1 MKSNLK
7 TSILFIILMA
17 VVIVASVKPVINS
30 INYGLDLKGGFE
42 VLYKVSPLNEDEEL
56 TDDMLTATY
65 KSINNRIDTLGVS
78 EPEISVEGDKIRVKL
93 PGVTDESEAR
103 ERLSTPA
110 VLTFRNSSDELLMAA
125 DVLDSPG
132 ASFDYNETGR
142 PVVALKIKDNDT
154 FYHVTSAV
162 SKSEDQLIVIWLDY
176 DETKHSFESMKEE
189 CGTSNAACISSA
201 TVKEAF
207 SSNVVIE
214 GNFTKEEAQELV
226 DLINSGSL
234 PTKLEEVSTKTVDA
248 SFGSDTLRIAALAG
262 VITLVIITI
271 IMTIFY
277 RLSGFVSSICL
288 VFYSLLVLAMFN
300 AIDGVLTLT
309 GIAALILGVGMAID
323 SSIVTLEKIKDE
335 LVNGKKLDKAF
346 TDANKRSLVSLI
358 DANITTLIVAV
369 ILFVFGES
377 SVKGFGSML
386 ILTIIVTMITMILI
400 NRYILKGFI
409 HLNTSVF
416 IGKVRESKNRNF
428 VKHSVK
434 LLFVYLVVIII
445 AVVFAFVQ
453 KVNLGIDFAGGTSIT
468 LKSDNAIDESVIK
481 EIISEYE
488 LNDYTTSS
496 DEQVDIKIKEVLA
509 EDEIKSLKQEFDEI
523 SVNSDIS
530 VISNVVKKD
539 LTENAIKSVIIAAIC
554 ILIYVSIR
562 FKFNYG
568 IASLVALC
576 IDITSVIAAFIIFN
590 IEINFIFIAAILTIL
605 GYSIN
610 DTIVIFDLIREKKK
624 EENKASISDEVIVNE
639 CLSKAVIRSILTTIT
654 TLTSVVVLL
663 ILGATEIEEFNIAI
677 LVGLIVGTFTSM
689 FIAPY
694 VWIKLEKRDRLK
706 PKEEYDDGP
715 EEKSIKGIN
724 S

>member
-7 TSILFIILMA
+7 ISILFIILM
-17 VVIVASVKPVINS
+17 VVAIVFSIKPVINS

-93 PGVTDESEAR
+93 PGVTDENEAR

-132 ASFDYNETGR
+132 ASLDYNETGR

-176 DETKHSFESMKEE
+176 DETKHSFASMKEE

-234 PTKLEEVSTKTVDA
+234 PTKLEEVSTKIVDA

-277 RLSGFVSSICL
+277 RLSGFISSICL

-309 GIAALILGVGMAID
+309 GIAALILGVGMAVD

-346 TDANKRSLVSLI
+346 TDANKKSLVSLI

-416 IGKVRESKNRNF
+416 IGKVKESKIRNF

-488 LNDYTTSS
+488 LSDYTTSS

-509 EDEIKSLKQEFDEI
+509 DDEIKSLKQEFDEI

-639 CLSKAVIRSILTTIT
+639 CLSKAVTRSILTTIT

-663 ILGATEIEEFNIAI
+663 ILGATEIKEFNIAI
-677 LVGLIVGTFTSM
+677 LIGLIVGTFTSM

-706 PKEEYDDGP
+706 PKVDYDDGP

>member
-7 TSILFIILMA
+7 TSILFIILMV
-17 VVIVASVKPVINS
+17 VVIVVSVKPVINS

-132 ASFDYNETGR
+132 ASLDYNETGR

-346 TDANKRSLVSLI
+346 IDANKRSLVSLI

-416 IGKVRESKNRNF
+416 IGKVKESKIRNF

-434 LLFVYLVVIII
+434 LLFVYLVVIVI

-468 LKSDNAIDESVIK
+468 LKSESNIDESVIK

-488 LNDYTTSS
+488 LSDYTTSS

-568 IASLVALC
+568 MASLVALC

-639 CLSKAVIRSILTTIT
+639 CLSKAVTRSILTTIT

-663 ILGATEIEEFNIAI
+663 ILGATEIKEFNIAI
-677 LVGLIVGTFTSM
+677 LIGLIVGTFTSM

-694 VWIKLEKRDRLK
+694 VWIKLEKKDRLK
-706 PKEEYDDGP
+706 PKIEYDDGP
-715 EEKSIKGIN
+715 EEKIIKGIN